1 MSHRNGPVE
10 ITVTGSSDP
19 RSLFALGLES
29 LLSGKRELGGLDS
42 ELRSESLSL
51 TMLPDTRLNTHVAF
65 KHLFSRQSLNASATA
80 SVTVNSTFNVF
91 NQSVPCTDGDDKISV
106 DVLATADASV
116 SLAFML
122 VGTVTPPSVTGG
134 AFFASA

>member
-1 MSHRNGPVE
+1 MERRCTGLLRHAGAWGPLFRAPQSV
-10 ITVTGSSDP
+10 IVTLLYSQTI
-19 RSLFALGLES
+19 SLIVYA
-29 LLSGKRELGGLDS
+29 
-42 ELRSESLSL
+42 
-51 TMLPDTRLNTHVAF
+51 AF
-65 KHLFSRQSLNASATA
+65 RHLFSRQSLNASATA

-106 DVLATADASV
+106 DVLATADASI

>member
-1 MSHRNGPVE
+1 MSQRNGPVE

-42 ELRSESLSL
+42 ELRSKSLSL
-51 TMLPDTRLNTHVAF
+51 ILLLDMRLNIHVAF

-80 SVTVNSTFNVF
+80 SQSGVNPSGGA
-91 NQSVPCTDGDDKISV
+91 TDFANGHAGRAV
-106 DVLATADASV
+106 
-116 SLAFML
+116 
-122 VGTVTPPSVTGG
+122 PSVHTWLV
-134 AFFASA
+134 FALSCLGIYVAL